1 MGAVVAA
8 HEGGR
13 SVRRSIRFDTLNK
26 VLLGLAI
33 IMLAFIRSIPGGIFI
48 GIIITL
54 FLLRAFSS
62 DDYARSRENAAFT
75 GIFSR
80 MKSRFSSRT
89 GKRVRP
95 VRPVH
100 SGYDAGPGTTDGSG
114 ARPKKPQADKDH
126 KIFKCPSCKTYL
138 RVPRGKGK
146 ILITCSNCGHKL
158 NKKT

>member
-1 MGAVVAA
+1 M
-8 HEGGR
+8 
-13 SVRRSIRFDTLNK
+13 RRSIRFDTLNK
-26 VLLGLAI
+26 TLLGLAVVL
-33 IMLAFIRSIPGGIFI
+33 MLITRSPRGFIFI
-48 GIIITL
+48 GVVATL
-54 FLLRAFSS
+54 FIIRAFSR

-75 GIFSR
+75 GFFAR
-80 MKSRFSSRT
+80 MRARFSSKS

-100 SGYDAGPGTTDGSG
+100 SGYNAGPGQSTEAGG
-114 ARPKKPQADKDH
+114 RPKKPKADNEH
-126 KIFKCPSCKTYL
+126 KIFKCPGCKTYL